1 MTTSIE
7 EMQNHLETLA
17 AELSCVM
24 IQESNMG
31 GMMYVE
37 EEPSRIETPKL
48 EYGVFGGTYRY
59 TPRIAYM
66 VGLHELGHVYHG
78 HTQGRPPYQ
87 AKKYYF
93 DNGVFKSEAE
103 AWQFALE
110 NSIIEFE
117 KEELAFGLRC
127 FDSYLRGYKNKTKT
141 QYLWN
146 GNRHWVGFL
155 PDPITPFI
163 ESVRKDLGAKAPL

>member
-7 EMQNHLETLA
+7 EMQKHLETLA

-24 IQESNMG
+24 IQGSNME

-66 VGLHELGHVYHG
+66 VGLHELGHVYHDTLKVDL
-78 HTQGRPPYQ
+78 HIKLKVLLIMEYSRVKQ
-87 AKKYYF
+87 
-93 DNGVFKSEAE
+93 
-103 AWQFALE
+103 
-110 NSIIEFE
+110 
-117 KEELAFGLRC
+117 
-127 FDSYLRGYKNKTKT
+127 
-141 QYLWN
+141 
-146 GNRHWVGFL
+146 RHGSL
-155 PDPITPFI
+155 
-163 ESVRKDLGAKAPL
+163 S